1 MAETHQ
7 TRKKVSEQQVS
18 TILPETRTFIV
29 GIYRE
34 KKRLVVRKYEE
45 IAGIK
50 VCLDEQYVLNIEDAI
65 CVQNILIHHIHNYQ
79 LN

>member
-65 CVQNILIHHIHNYQ
+65 CVQNILIHQIHNYQ

>member
-1 MAETHQ
+1 MAEKYQ
-7 TRKKVSEQQVS
+7 TREKVSEKQAS
-18 TILPETRTFIV
+18 TLLPETRTFVI

-50 VCLDEQYVLNIEDAI
+50 VCLDEQYVLDIEDAV
-65 CVQNILIHHIHNYQ
+65 CVQNILIHQIHNFQ